1 MRWSEVCEDKI
12 LQNLPYKIELNEWGN
27 IVMSPASNRHGNI
40 QTKIAFCLM
49 TGMQNGTVLTECSVE
64 TAKGVKVADVAWV
77 SEKFLEKNRGQTPY
91 LEAPEV
97 CVEIKSPSNTDE
109 EMLEKKELY
118 FAKKAK
124 EYWLCD
130 EAGNVSFYNR
140 AGKIDR
146 SEYFPTMLNRIRVD
160 A

>member
-1 MRWSEVCEDKI
+1 MKWSEACEDKV

-40 QTKIAFCLM
+40 QTKIAFCLI
-49 TGMQNGTVLTECSVE
+49 TGMQNGTVLTECSVD
-64 TAKGVKVADVAWV
+64 TVKGVKVADVAWV

-97 CVEIKSPSNTDE
+97 CVEIQSPSNSDE

-118 FAKKAK
+118 FAKGAK
-124 EYWLCD
+124 GFWLCD
-130 EAGNVSFYNR
+130 ETGNVAFYNR
-140 AGKIDR
+140 TGKLDR
-146 SEYFPTMLNRIRVD
+146 SGYFPAMPNKVSVD